1 MSMSMA
7 DIAMSMS
14 MADIASLAIAAVSAV
29 MWLGYGVGIIW
40 PRVVAIVR
48 TIRTILDLLILV
60 IKECS
65 SPETCSR
72 AQIVSKLPRLDTS
85 SCQHKVGAIELVQR
99 VLNARLWNVG

>member
-14 MADIASLAIAAVSAV
+14 MADVASLAIAAV

-40 PRVVAIVR
+40 PGVVAI
-48 TIRTILDLLILV
+48 IRTILDFLILV

-85 SCQHKVGAIELVQR
+85 SCQHKVGAIELIQGLLDVCLGDR
-99 VLNARLWNVG
+99 G

>member
-14 MADIASLAIAAVSAV
+14 MADVASLAIAAV

-40 PRVVAIVR
+40 PGVAI
-48 TIRTILDLLILV
+48 IRTILDFLILV

-72 AQIVSKLPRLDTS
+72 AQIVSKLP
-85 SCQHKVGAIELVQR
+85 
-99 VLNARLWNVG
+99 